1 MGCLVPCRVQYRPA
15 GLPVK
20 CFHDFINDGK
30 AGKVEDPVIKGRS
43 QVPLTP
49 VDLQEVPGLL
59 GRLMIRVDVCP
70 LRHPPPPPPTQKRV
84 SDILSYGRF
93 EGADFRVVRS
103 WQVIGNQA
111 LVSGRERRLSGW
123 SLSPPGWR

>member
-70 LRHPPPPPPTQKRV
+70 LRPPPLPPHKRGSLTSSRMADLKVRTSV
-84 SDILSYGRF
+84 SSAPGR
-93 EGADFRVVRS
+93 
-103 WQVIGNQA
+103 
-111 LVSGRERRLSGW
+111 
-123 SLSPPGWR
+123 